1 MADSDDKKQ
10 ARLQQEAEMDEVF
23 KSEQTTIVPVDL
35 DGEMKKSFIDYA
47 MSVISDRA
55 LPDIRDGLK
64 PVHRRILYSM
74 FTQGFTPDKPYRKC
88 ATTIGDVLGRFHPH
102 GDASVYDALVRLAQD
117 FSLRHPLVD
126 GHGNFGSLDGD
137 PPAAYRY
144 TEARLEKIALEMMRD
159 INKNTVDFR
168 PNFDEHEMEPV
179 SLPSRFPNFL
189 VNGAVGIAV
198 GMATNIPPHNLGE
211 VIDGCI
217 MMMNNPDVTVDEL
230 MTVVKGPD
238 FPTGGAILGTSGIRE
253 AYLTGKGRIVVRAHA
268 EIEDH
273 GGKTRIIVHDIPYA
287 VNKAR
292 LIERMADLVKEKKVE
307 GISGLRDESDR
318 NEQVRIVIELKK
330 DANADVVLN
339 QLYKNCSLQDACCA
353 NMLALV
359 PDSEGKLE
367 PKLVGLKEALYY
379 YIKHQED
386 VVTRRT
392 QYDLEKDEA
401 KKHIDEGLLIA
412 MDYIDEIIAIIRSSR
427 TEAEAKVRMCERFGL
442 SDKQAQHI
450 VDMRLGR
457 LTGLEREKLEAEI
470 KALTEEI
477 EYFHRVLSDKTL
489 LDGIIKDEMTE
500 IKNKFAT
507 PRVSEIINGSFE
519 DIDDE
524 SLIAEENIVVTLT
537 HFGYIKRQRV
547 DTYKAQHRGGRGIS
561 GQSTREEDYVE
572 KIITTTTHK
581 FLLCFTNTGRVFK
594 IKGYKIPETTSRS
607 ARGTA
612 LVNLL
617 NLNDGETIRNIIP
630 IDSFEEEDL
639 YLTTVTKYGVI
650 KKTSID
656 KYSNI
661 NKNGLIATKIREG
674 DSVVAVQLT
683 RAGQEVIVVSAAG
696 KSVRFN
702 SDDARDMGRG
712 ATGVR
717 AMRLADDDEV
727 VGMEPVDPER
737 EILVISEKGYGK
749 RSKIDDYR
757 VQSRGGKGIITY
769 KVNEKTGRLCGT
781 VSVTDDDDLL
791 IITNQG
797 VIIRVRANEIP
808 TLSRATSGV
817 KLIKANNASVVDFAL
832 TEREEDEPEEGEAG
846 TEVSEGSANSEATA
860 VTEDG
865 LSPNAAKVAELADTL
880 AAEIE
885 ADGIAASEDAEDE
898 GKDGEDDI

>member
-1 MADSDDKKQ
+1 MAESDDKKLARQ
-10 ARLQQEAEMDEVF
+10 AQEASMDEAF
-23 KSEQTTIVPVDL
+23 KSEQTTIIPVDL
-35 DGEMKKSFIDYA
+35 DGEMRKSFIDYA

-55 LPDIRDGLK
+55 LPDIRDGMK

-144 TEARLEKIALEMMRD
+144 TEARLDKIALEMMRD

-179 SLPSRFPNFL
+179 ALPSRFPNFL
-189 VNGAVGIAV
+189 VNGGVGIAV

-217 MMMNNPDVTVDEL
+217 MMVDNPDVSVEEL
-230 MTVVKGPD
+230 MTVIKGPD
-238 FPTGGAILGTSGIRE
+238 FPTGGMILGTSGIRD
-253 AYLTGKGRIVVRAHA
+253 AYTTGKGRIVVRAHA

-273 GGKTRIIVHDIPYA
+273 AGRTRIIIHDIPYA

-318 NEQVRIVIELKK
+318 NEQVRIVIEIKK
-330 DANADVVLN
+330 DANPDVVLN
-339 QLYKNCSLQDACCA
+339 QLYKNCSLQEACCA

-359 PDSEGKLE
+359 PDEQGKLE
-367 PKLVGLKEALYY
+367 PKMVGLREALSY
-379 YIKHQED
+379 YIAHQED

-392 QYDLEKDEA
+392 RYDLEKDEA
-401 KKHIDEGLLIA
+401 KRHIDEGLLIA
-412 MDYIDEIIAIIRSSR
+412 IDHIDEIISIIRSSR
-427 TEAEAKVRMCERFGL
+427 TEPEAKDRMCERFGL
-442 SDKQAQHI
+442 SDKQAQQI

-470 KALTEEI
+470 EALTKEI
-477 EYFHRVLSDKTL
+477 EYFHQVLSDKTI
-489 LDGIIKDEMTE
+489 LDGIIKDELTA
-500 IKNKFAT
+500 IKNKYAT
-507 PRVSEIINGSFE
+507 PRITEIVYGSFD

-524 SLIAEENIVVTLT
+524 SLIQEEDIVVTLT
-537 HFGYIKRQRV
+537 HFGYIKRQRI

-572 KIITTTTHK
+572 KILTTTTHK

-594 IKGYKIPETTSRS
+594 IKGYKIPETLSRS
-607 ARGTA
+607 SRGTA

-617 NLNDGETIRNIIP
+617 NMAEGENIRNIIP
-630 IDSFEEEDL
+630 VDDFENEDL
-639 YLTTVTKYGVI
+639 FLTMVTKNGVI
-650 KKTSID
+650 KKTAIS
-656 KYSNI
+656 KYANI
-661 NKNGLIATKIREG
+661 NRNGLIATRIREG

-683 RAGQEVIVVSAAG
+683 RAGQEVIVVSASG
-696 KSVRFN
+696 KAIRFN
-702 SDDARDMGRG
+702 SDDARDMGRT
-712 ATGVR
+712 ASGVR
-717 AMRLADDDEV
+717 AMKLADDDEV
-727 VGMEPVDPER
+727 VGMEPVDPDK
-737 EILVISEKGYGK
+737 EILVISEMGYGK

-757 VQSRGGKGIITY
+757 TQTRGGKGIITY
-769 KVNEKTGRLCGT
+769 KVSEKTGRLVGT
-781 VSVTDDDDLL
+781 TSVTDDNDLL
-791 IITNQG
+791 IITSQG
-797 VIIRVRANEIP
+797 VIIRVSASEIP

-817 KLIKANNASVVDFAL
+817 RLMKSKTAQIVDFAL
-832 TEREEDEPEEGEAG
+832 ADHEEEEPVEAEGTAETEGADAPEGEAPDATG
-846 TEVSEGSANSEATA
+846 DNGEGES
-860 VTEDG
+860 
-865 LSPNAAKVAELADTL
+865 
-880 AAEIE
+880 
-885 ADGIAASEDAEDE
+885 
-898 GKDGEDDI
+898 

>member
-1 MADSDDKKQ
+1 MAESDDKKLARQ
-10 ARLQQEAEMDEVF
+10 AQEASMDEAF
-23 KSEQTTIVPVDL
+23 KSEQTTIIPVDL
-35 DGEMKKSFIDYA
+35 DGEMRKSFIDYA

-55 LPDIRDGLK
+55 LPDIRDGMK

-144 TEARLEKIALEMMRD
+144 TEARLDKIALEMMRD

-179 SLPSRFPNFL
+179 ALPSRFPNFL
-189 VNGAVGIAV
+189 VNGGVGIAV

-217 MMMNNPDVTVDEL
+217 MMVDNPDVTVEEL
-230 MTVVKGPD
+230 MTVIKGPD
-238 FPTGGAILGTSGIRE
+238 FPTGGMILGTSGIRD
-253 AYLTGKGRIVVRAHA
+253 AYSTGKGRIVVRAHA

-273 GGKTRIIVHDIPYA
+273 AGKTRIIVHDIPYA

-318 NEQVRIVIELKK
+318 NEQVRIVIEIKK
-330 DANADVVLN
+330 DANPDVVLN
-339 QLYKNCSLQDACCA
+339 QLYKNCSLQEACCA

-359 PDSEGKLE
+359 PDEQGKLE
-367 PKLVGLKEALYY
+367 PKMVGLKDALRY
-379 YIKHQED
+379 YIGHQED

-392 QYDLEKDEA
+392 RYDLEKDEA
-401 KKHIDEGLLIA
+401 KRHIDEGLLIA
-412 MDYIDEIIAIIRSSR
+412 IDHIDEIISIIRSSR
-427 TEAEAKVRMCERFGL
+427 TEPEAKEKMCERFGL
-442 SDKQAQHI
+442 SDKQAQQI

-470 KALTEEI
+470 EALTKEI
-477 EYFHRVLSDKTL
+477 EYFHQVLSDKTI
-489 LDGIIKDEMTE
+489 LDGIIKDELTA
-500 IKNKFAT
+500 IKNKYAT
-507 PRVSEIINGSFE
+507 PRVTEIVYGSFD

-524 SLIAEENIVVTLT
+524 SLIQEEDIVVTLT
-537 HFGYIKRQRV
+537 HFGYIKRQRI

-572 KIITTTTHK
+572 KILTTTTHK

-594 IKGYKIPETTSRS
+594 IKGYKIPETSSRT

-617 NLNDGETIRNIIP
+617 NMAEGENIRNIIP
-630 IDSFEEEDL
+630 VDDFENEEL
-639 YLTTVTKYGVI
+639 FLTMVTKNGVI
-650 KKTSID
+650 KKTAIS
-656 KYSNI
+656 KYANI
-661 NKNGLIATKIREG
+661 NRNGLIATRIREG

-683 RAGQEVIVVSAAG
+683 RAGQEVIVVSANG
-696 KSVRFN
+696 KAIRFN
-702 SDDARDMGRG
+702 SDDARDMGRT
-712 ATGVR
+712 ASGVR
-717 AMRLADDDEV
+717 AMKLEEGDEV
-727 VGMEPVDPER
+727 VGMEPVDPDK
-737 EILVISEKGYGK
+737 EILVISEKGCGK

-757 VQSRGGKGIITY
+757 SQTRGGKGIITY
-769 KVNEKTGRLCGT
+769 KVNEKTGRLVGT
-781 VSVTDDDDLL
+781 VSVTDDNDLL
-791 IITNQG
+791 IITSQG
-797 VIIRVRANEIP
+797 VIIRVSASEIP

-817 KLIKANNASVVDFAL
+817 RLMKSKTASIVDFAL
-832 TEREEDEPEEGEAG
+832 TDHEEEEPEETEGAEGEEGA
-846 TEVSEGSANSEATA
+846 EVSETSEA
-860 VTEDG
+860 
-865 LSPNAAKVAELADTL
+865 P
-880 AAEIE
+880 E
-885 ADGIAASEDAEDE
+885 ASDKQEGDE
-898 GKDGEDDI
+898 GES

>member
-1 MADSDDKKQ
+1 
-10 ARLQQEAEMDEVF
+10 MDEAF

-35 DGEMKKSFIDYA
+35 DGEMRKSFIDYA

-55 LPDIRDGLK
+55 LPDIRDGMK

-144 TEARLEKIALEMMRD
+144 TEARLDKIALEMMRD

-179 SLPSRFPNFL
+179 ALPSRFPNFL
-189 VNGAVGIAV
+189 VNGGVGIAV

-217 MMMNNPDVTVDEL
+217 MMVDNPDVTVEEL
-230 MTVVKGPD
+230 MTVIKGPD
-238 FPTGGAILGTSGIRE
+238 FPTGGMILGTSGIRD
-253 AYLTGKGRIVVRAHA
+253 AYSTGKGRIVVRAHA

-273 GGKTRIIVHDIPYA
+273 AGKTRIIVHDIPYA

-318 NEQVRIVIELKK
+318 NEQVRIVIEIKK
-330 DANADVVLN
+330 DANPDVVLN
-339 QLYKNCSLQDACCA
+339 QLYKNCSLQEACCA

-359 PDSEGKLE
+359 PDEQGKLE
-367 PKLVGLKEALYY
+367 PKMVGLRDALRY
-379 YIKHQED
+379 YIGHQED

-392 QYDLEKDEA
+392 RYDLEKDEA
-401 KKHIDEGLLIA
+401 KRHIDEGLLIA
-412 MDYIDEIIAIIRSSR
+412 IDHIDEIISIIRSSR
-427 TEAEAKVRMCERFGL
+427 TEPEAKEKMCERFGL
-442 SDKQAQHI
+442 SDKQAQQI

-470 KALTEEI
+470 EALTKEI
-477 EYFHRVLSDKTL
+477 EYFHKVLSDKTI
-489 LDGIIKDEMTE
+489 LDGIIKDELTA
-500 IKNKFAT
+500 IKNKYAT
-507 PRVSEIINGSFE
+507 PRVTEIVYGSFD

-524 SLIAEENIVVTLT
+524 SLIQEEDIVVTLT
-537 HFGYIKRQRV
+537 HFGYIKRQRI

-572 KIITTTTHK
+572 KILTTTTHK

-594 IKGYKIPETTSRS
+594 IKGYKIPETSSRT

-617 NLNDGETIRNIIP
+617 NMAEGENIRNIIP
-630 IDSFEEEDL
+630 VDDFENEEL
-639 YLTTVTKYGVI
+639 FLTMVTKNGVI
-650 KKTSID
+650 KKTAIS
-656 KYSNI
+656 KYANI
-661 NKNGLIATKIREG
+661 NRNGLIATRIREG

-683 RAGQEVIVVSAAG
+683 RAGQEVIVVSANG
-696 KSVRFN
+696 KAIRFN
-702 SDDARDMGRG
+702 SDDARDMGRT
-712 ATGVR
+712 ASGVR
-717 AMRLADDDEV
+717 AMKLEEGDEV
-727 VGMEPVDPER
+727 VGMEPVDPDK
-737 EILVISEKGYGK
+737 EILVISEKGCGK

-757 VQSRGGKGIITY
+757 SQTRGGKGIITY
-769 KVNEKTGRLCGT
+769 KVNEKTGRLVGT
-781 VSVTDDDDLL
+781 VSVTDDNDLL
-791 IITNQG
+791 IITSQG
-797 VIIRVRANEIP
+797 VIIRVSASEIP

-817 KLIKANNASVVDFAL
+817 RLMKSKTASIVDFAL
-832 TEREEDEPEEGEAG
+832 TDHEEEDPEETEGAEGEEGA
-846 TEVSEGSANSEATA
+846 EVSETSEA
-860 VTEDG
+860 
-865 LSPNAAKVAELADTL
+865 P
-880 AAEIE
+880 E
-885 ADGIAASEDAEDE
+885 ASDKQE
-898 GKDGEDDI
+898 GNEGES